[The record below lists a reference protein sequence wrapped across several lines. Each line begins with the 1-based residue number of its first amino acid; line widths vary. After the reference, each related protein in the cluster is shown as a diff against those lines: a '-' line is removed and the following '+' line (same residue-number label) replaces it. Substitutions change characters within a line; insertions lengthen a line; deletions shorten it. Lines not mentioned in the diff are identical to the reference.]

1 MAHLE
6 EARSEPL
13 CLHTNAS
20 TTGFRQLL
28 GWGTHP
34 CAKRM
39 VYPNSTGT
47 EASILRTLL
56 DLFIRLFI
64 CILCHI
70 LYNKPVHRSVSLSSV
85 THSSKSSNPR
95 RRSWEPLVYSWLAR
109 SMGGLDLQW
118 ASDVG
123 AVLWDWVPEPVGS
136 DGNSRSRV
144 SELTCIVGQE
154 NWWVWEKYPH
164 IWCQKCWLE

>member
-28 GWGTHP
+28 GWWTHP

-47 EASILRTLL
+47 EASILRTLP
-56 DLFIRLFI
+56 DLFTHLFASFVI
-64 CILCHI
+64 SFTINQYIEVFPLVLWHI
-70 LYNKPVHRSVSLSSV
+70 LANHQTPGGGHGSPWFIAGWLEVWEAWTCSGHLTWGQSCGTS
-85 THSSKSSNPR
+85 P
-95 RRSWEPLVYSWLAR
+95 EPL
-109 SMGGLDLQW
+109 
-118 ASDVG
+118 
-123 AVLWDWVPEPVGS
+123 GS
-136 DGNSRSRV
+136 DGNSRLRL
-144 SELTCIVGQE
+144 SELSCIVRQE
-154 NWWVWEKYPH
+154 NWWAWEKYPH